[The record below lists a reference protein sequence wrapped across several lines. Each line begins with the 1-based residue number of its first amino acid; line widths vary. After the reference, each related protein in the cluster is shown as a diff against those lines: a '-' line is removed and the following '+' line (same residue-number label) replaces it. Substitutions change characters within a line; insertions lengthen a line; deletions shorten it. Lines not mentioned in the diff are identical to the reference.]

1 MFYLIYAALALL
13 GPQLKL
19 DVLGSESSFH
29 LLSTWEV
36 IREVLQICY
45 DHWYQLQVCLVR
57 KELS

>member
-29 LLSTWEV
+29 LLST
-36 IREVLQICY
+36 
-45 DHWYQLQVCLVR
+45 
-57 KELS
+57 